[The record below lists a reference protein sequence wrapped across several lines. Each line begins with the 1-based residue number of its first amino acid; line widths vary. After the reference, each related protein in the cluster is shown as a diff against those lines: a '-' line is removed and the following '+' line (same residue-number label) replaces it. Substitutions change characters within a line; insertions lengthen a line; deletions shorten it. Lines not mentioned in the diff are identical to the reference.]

1 MTPLFLFPES
11 WVCCELS
18 SWIPA
23 TWPPWIPVTDNAGDG
38 GFVGSDDQD
47 GPELGV
53 AALVKDGL

>member
-1 MTPLFLFPES
+1 MTPCLLFVES
-11 WVCCELS
+11 WLCRGLS

-23 TWPPWIPVTDNAGDG
+23 TGLPWIPDADNADDG